1 MELVS
6 RMMDGSIGGPA
17 GAGLDPSDAPAKLG
31 QDEKMTYL
39 QRVHLFEACS
49 SRQLRAIA
57 RIADVQEVP
66 PGEILA
72 RIGEP
77 GDRFFVVVDGSAHVE
92 VTPQNSGKIGPGQFF
107 GEMSLLDGEPRSATV
122 IADTPMRLLVI
133 PRREFVTL
141 LREVPSLTERIL
153 IALCQRLRH
162 ADERLRELETASK

>member
-6 RMMDGSIGGPA
+6 RMMDGSIGGPTDTEL
-17 GAGLDPSDAPAKLG
+17 GSPGTPARLG

-66 PGEILA
+66 AGTVLA
-72 RIGEP
+72 RTGEP
-77 GDRFFVVVDGSAHVE
+77 GDRFFVIVDGSARVE
-92 VTPQNSGKIGPGQFF
+92 VAPQYQAPMGPGAFF
-107 GEMSLLDGEPRSATV
+107 CEMSLLDGEPRSATV
-122 IADTPMRLLVI
+122 IAETAMRLLVI

-141 LREVPSLTERIL
+141 LREVPSLTERML
-153 IALCQRLRH
+153 ITLCQRLRRTEK
-162 ADERLRELETASK
+162 AMNG

>member
-6 RMMDGSIGGPA
+6 RMMDGSIGGPPDT
-17 GAGLDPSDAPAKLG
+17 GSESSGAPAKLG

-49 SRQLRAIA
+49 PRQLRAIA
-57 RIADVQEVP
+57 RIAEVQEVS
-66 PGEILA
+66 PGAVLA
-72 RIGEP
+72 RLGEP
-77 GDRFFVVVDGSAHVE
+77 GDRFYVVVDGSAHVE
-92 VTPQNSGKIGPGQFF
+92 VAQYRNRIGPGEFF
-107 GEMSLLDGEPRSATV
+107 GEMSLLDGQPRSATV
-122 IADTPMRLLVI
+122 VADTPMRILMI

-162 ADERLRELETASK
+162 AEAALNP